1 MLQRPGH
8 CGRQEGI
15 RWASLKRPVNQSDRP
30 QVKKKGVLSQ
40 KEFSRWED
48 DHHQKIRKEGDDER
62 EALGRVQRCLS
73 LAVKG
78 AVCLLTGISGICA
91 WPFFCTFS
99 TSVSLHNLFAVP
111 FFVLILIGTIILIMA
126 GIKFLSPAEE

>member
-1 MLQRPGH
+1 MGFIEETGKP
-8 CGRQEGI
+8 
-15 RWASLKRPVNQSDRP
+15 KRSSTG
-30 QVKKKGVLSQ
+30 KKKGVLSQ
-40 KEFSRWED
+40 KEYSRWED

-62 EALGRVQRCLS
+62 EALGRVQKCLS

-78 AVCLLTGISGICA
+78 GVCLLTGISGICA

-126 GIKFLSPAEE
+126 GIKFLSPGEE